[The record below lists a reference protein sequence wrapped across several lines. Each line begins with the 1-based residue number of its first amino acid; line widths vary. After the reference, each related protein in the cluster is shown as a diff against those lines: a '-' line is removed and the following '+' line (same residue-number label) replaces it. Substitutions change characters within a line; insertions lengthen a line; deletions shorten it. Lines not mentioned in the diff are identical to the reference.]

1 MTKKTKQK
9 NAYAVNTII
18 TLTQS
23 QMIGKLC
30 NIFFY
35 SIGLHELLYSLKN
48 NLLLFFLNLFFPHA
62 RLNVAQGKC
71 ECNVTGRN
79 SYLQVVCFPLQC
91 LIFFSSFDG
100 GVGIKALSSLP
111 LLLKEA

>member
-1 MTKKTKQK
+1 M
-9 NAYAVNTII
+9 NTMI

-30 NIFFY
+30 NIFFTVLV
-35 SIGLHELLYSLKN
+35 SMNSFTPLKTIYF
-48 NLLLFFLNLFFPHA
+48 FFLKKIFPHA